1 MSTYNGLIDP
11 TRPTGWWYVEKF
23 NYEIE
28 NFKDYSY
35 MNKYKENT
43 MQERPITLYIPVSL
57 YEDSRE
63 FRFLN
68 RQKYRSYKQFV
79 TEAIR
84 EKLEREK

>member
-11 TRPTGWWYVEKF
+11 TRPTGGWYIEKS

-28 NFKDYSY
+28 SYKDYTDI
-35 MNKYKENT
+35 YKNEEGI
-43 MQERPITLYIPVSL
+43 MQERSITVFIPVGL
-57 YEDSRE
+57 YEESRE

-68 RQKYRSYKQFV
+68 RKKYNSYKQFV